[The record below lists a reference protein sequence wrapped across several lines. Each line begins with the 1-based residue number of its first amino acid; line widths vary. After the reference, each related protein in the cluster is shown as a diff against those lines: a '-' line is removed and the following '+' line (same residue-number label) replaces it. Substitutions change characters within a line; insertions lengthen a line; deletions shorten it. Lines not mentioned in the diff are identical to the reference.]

1 MKSGADYLKGLLL
14 ILVST
19 ITYFVCRNQDFDW
32 DVTTVGVFGK
42 LRIIVG
48 LFYLLFGNIYGAT
61 IGVIVGLWFVFRK

>member
-1 MKSGADYLKGLLL
+1 MKSGADYFKGLLL
-14 ILVST
+14 ILAST

>member
-61 IGVIVGLWFVFRK
+61 IGIIVGLWFVFRK